1 MRHAKSWLT
10 VGVVSCASALL
21 VTLGVTGNVA
31 QEPVRAPTVVELPRT
46 ADGKVDL
53 SGIWQAM
60 NTADWNIEAHHAE
73 KDMPGGLGI
82 VVDGEIPYQAWAV
95 EKRRQNFSNR
105 ATGDPASKCYLPG
118 VPRAMYTPFPF
129 QIFQTPNQLTILF
142 EYVHAVRN
150 IYLNS
155 PHPEGPLE
163 WWMGDS
169 RATWEGD
176 TLVVDVRHFN
186 ADTWFD
192 RVGNFHSEALH
203 VIERYALLT
212 PDHMRY
218 EAILED
224 PKVFTRP
231 WQISMTLYRHKEPNF
246 QLLDYECYR
255 WDDEGLA
262 TATDL
267 QQ

>member
-1 MRHAKSWLT
+1 MRRGKRWRAL
-10 VGVVSCASALL
+10 GVVSCATALL
-21 VTLGVTGNVA
+21 VAIGVTGNVA
-31 QEPVRAPTVVELPRT
+31 QEPARAPTATALPRT

-60 NTADWNIEAHHAE
+60 NTANWNIEAHHAE
-73 KDMPGGLGI
+73 KDMPGGIGI
-82 VVDGEIPYQAWAV
+82 VVGGEIPYQAWARD
-95 EKRRQNFSNR
+95 RRREHSGNR
-105 ATGDPASKCYLPG
+105 LTDPASNCYLPG
-118 VPRAMYTPFPF
+118 VPRAMYRPFPF

-155 PHPEGPLE
+155 PHPRGPLE

-169 RATWEGD
+169 RGTWEGD
-176 TLVVDVRHFN
+176 TLVVDVTHFN

-203 VIERYALLT
+203 VIERYTLLT

-218 EAILED
+218 DATIED

-231 WQISMTLYRHKEPNF
+231 WQISLLLYRHKEPNF

-255 WDDEGLA
+255 WDDDGLA
-262 TATDL
+262 TSTS
-267 QQ
+267 QE